1 VPCFFGAAYAAMWVK
16 IKNQTLETL
25 LQSIYCPVAFPKL
38 FILHW
43 TALHFLLSEAFDTHL
58 SAFILLEVGPCERI
72 WRSMSTILKKVWS
85 GHCHNGTSS
94 LQMKNVLGTSI

>member
-1 VPCFFGAAYAAMWVK
+1 MQGALFFGAAYAAMWVK

-72 WRSMSTILKKVWS
+72 CRSMSTILKKVWS
-85 GHCHNGTSS
+85 GIATMEQVHC
-94 LQMKNVLGTSI
+94 K